1 MSLTATIEKNRP
13 SGCKGKLWNTAT
25 LSSTMGP
32 AIKLDLRK
40 TMGLEIARWNARN
53 RIRGAECVRTG
64 RMPGAWELDQVSR
77 VPGDGARMRAALE
90 KRATSGY
97 PARPRGWG
105 QGNSLWGGR

>member
-1 MSLTATIEKNRP
+1 MLIQRNFRLQNYFLGLEGTRSRLF
-13 SGCKGKLWNTAT
+13 
-25 LSSTMGP
+25 
-32 AIKLDLRK
+32 KLDLRK

-90 KRATSGY
+90 KRATSSY